1 MPLIPPFAIGRLPRI
16 EFGAGRLATLPA
28 LAGRH
33 GRRLLL
39 LTGGHS
45 FTASPHWVRLETALG
60 AAGFTYTVLRI
71 TGEPSPEEIDVIV
84 REQRE
89 GRWDL
94 VVGIGGGSVLD
105 GAKAVAGLLKP
116 GNSVMDHLEGVGP
129 ELPYRGPATPFI
141 AVPTTAG
148 TGSEATKN
156 AVLTR
161 QGPAGFKKSF
171 RDEALMAEVALV
183 DPDLLATCPPA
194 LIAANG
200 MDALTQ
206 LLESYLSVRANP
218 LTDSLALAGLAAVRD
233 GLLAWYQGG
242 AEAVAGRERMALA
255 ALLSGICLAQ
265 TGLGSVHGLAQ
276 PLGSLCPIPH
286 GVVCGT
292 LVAAA
297 TRVNIAALRERE
309 PAGPALDKYATVGRL
324 LAGQRSAHAAGWGDV
339 AAGVT
344 ADVSF
349 GEALD
354 VAAVVAAQVAPFGAG
369 DAAGDRVAVKADAL
383 EVLLATL
390 EAWTRLMRLPTL
402 DRLGVTA
409 ADFPRII
416 AASRNSSM
424 KTNPLVLTDAEIERI
439 LTLRLAEKR
448 TVQSGGER
456 APGPA

>member
-218 LTDSLALAGLAAVRD
+218 LTDALALAGLAAVRD

-276 PLGSLCPIPH
+276 PLGSLFPIPH

-309 PAGPALDKYATVGRL
+309 PASPALDKYATVGRL
-324 LAGQRSAHAAGWGDV
+324 LVGQPSAHAAGWADV
-339 AAGVT
+339 AAGVA
-344 ADVSF
+344 ADVSV

-354 VAAVVAAQVAPFGAG
+354 VAAVMANQVAPFGAG

-390 EAWTRLMRLPTL
+390 EDWTRLMRLPTL

-409 ADFPRII
+409 ADFPRIV

-424 KTNPLVLTDAEIERI
+424 KTNPLVLTDAEIER
-439 LTLRLAEKR
+439 LLALRLAEGR
-448 TVQSGGER
+448 TVPSGGER
-456 APGPA
+456 TPGPA

>member
-45 FTASPHWVRLETALG
+45 FTASPHWARLDAALG
-60 AAGFTYTVLRI
+60 EAGFAHAVLRI
-71 TGEPSPEEIDVIV
+71 TGEPSPEEIDAIV
-84 REQRE
+84 REQRD

-161 QGPAGFKKSF
+161 QGADGFKKSF
-171 RDEALMAEVALV
+171 RDEALMAEYALV
-183 DPDLLATCPPA
+183 DPDLLATCPPD

-206 LLESYLSVRANP
+206 LLESYLSIRANP
-218 LTDSLALAGLAAVRD
+218 VTDALALAGLAAVRD

-242 AEAVAGRERMALA
+242 AEAAAGRERMALA

-276 PLGSLCPIPH
+276 PLGSLFPIPH

-309 PAGPALDKYATVGRL
+309 PASPALAKYAAVGRL
-324 LAGQRSAHAAGWGDV
+324 LAGQRSARAAGWGDV

-344 ADVSF
+344 ADVSV

-354 VAAVVAAQVAPFGAG
+354 DAAVVSTQVAPFVAG

-390 EAWTRLMRLPTL
+390 EDWTRRMRLPTL

-424 KTNPLVLTDAEIERI
+424 KTNPLVLTDAEIER
-439 LTLRLAEKR
+439 LLALRLAEGR
-448 TVQSGGER
+448 PVPGGWERPSG
-456 APGPA
+456 PV